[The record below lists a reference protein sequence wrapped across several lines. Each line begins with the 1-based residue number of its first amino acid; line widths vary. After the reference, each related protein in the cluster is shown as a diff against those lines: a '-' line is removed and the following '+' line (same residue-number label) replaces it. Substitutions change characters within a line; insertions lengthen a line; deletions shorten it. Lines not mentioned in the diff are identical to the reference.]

1 MKSEQNTELLISLL
15 QEGAKKYQINQNVE
29 SIDTQGLND
38 LLEIA
43 MDIIGE
49 SNRSDISS
57 LSKSKK
63 VHLVRQVMVFM

>member
-15 QEGAKKYQINQNVE
+15 QEGAQKYQINQSVE
-29 SIDTQGLND
+29 VIDTQGLND

-63 VHLVRQVMVFM
+63 VHLVRQVMVIM